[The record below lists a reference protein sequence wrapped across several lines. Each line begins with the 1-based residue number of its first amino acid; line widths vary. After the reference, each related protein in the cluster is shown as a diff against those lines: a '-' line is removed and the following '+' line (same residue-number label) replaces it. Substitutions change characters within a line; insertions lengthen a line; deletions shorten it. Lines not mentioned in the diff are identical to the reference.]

1 MRFLVIEDEPDGAMV
16 VEMILTSVGY
26 ETVIA
31 TTAEQALDI
40 LESDP
45 SGFDGAI
52 VDLALPGMDGF
63 EFLAAARDHGAF
75 GDMPFVA
82 ATAFHTPE
90 LRNKALDMGF
100 DAYFAKPLDTTIF
113 VGTLQ
118 RLIGK
123 N

>member
-1 MRFLVIEDEPDGAMV
+1 MKFLVIEDEPDGAAV
-16 VEMILTSVGY
+16 VEMILASVGY
-26 ETVIA
+26 ETVTA
-31 TTAEQALDI
+31 HTAERALEI
-40 LESDP
+40 LAKDP

-63 EFLAAARDHGAF
+63 EFLAAARGNRSYDH
-75 GDMPFVA
+75 MPFVA

-90 LRNKALDMGF
+90 LKSKALDLGF

-118 RLIGK
+118 RLIG
-123 N
+123 